1 MAALDHIMKHELP
14 QSEAQDA
21 AHSTP
26 DHSTAPSE
34 SGTAL
39 ASSAATPSKLD
50 HTTPEASLNEAF
62 SLLTVAEPSSDRMFR
77 ALATIFETSQLHDGR
92 IDLNVSPAE
101 SIWTLLQ
108 RADAEEEQ
116 GAQPVPPLIAVKNV
130 LDQLLWLH
138 SQFLLPSLR
147 IIADRSRDG
156 LSAQS

>member
-1 MAALDHIMKHELP
+1 MEHKLP
-14 QSEAQDA
+14 SSGLQDA
-21 AHSTP
+21 APSNSTP
-26 DHSTAPSE
+26 DISPPE

-39 ASSAATPSKLD
+39 ASSATVSNPDS
-50 HTTPEASLNEAF
+50 TTEASLNEALGRLKLVE
-62 SLLTVAEPSSDRMFR
+62 STSDRMFR

-108 RADAEEEQ
+108 RADDDEDRGERSI
-116 GAQPVPPLIAVKNV
+116 PPLIAVKNV

-147 IIADRSRDG
+147 IVADRSRDG
-156 LSAQS
+156 EFSPATYHCKMQR